1 MDVQFDNEL
10 AIHLFWAIPLLT
22 LVYVYG
28 FYKRRRALASFAT
41 PNLIVRLATTVSFG
55 RQRIKATLAVLAIA
69 FLIMALTGPRWGV
82 HFEDVQRRGIDIIFC
97 LDVSRSMLAEDVAP
111 NRLERAKQYIRDV
124 VERLAGDRVGLV
136 TFAGGSV
143 VQCPLTIDYGTF
155 RMVLSDV
162 GIRSSA
168 RGGTLIGDAVRM
180 AAGSFADEV
189 KKYKAIIL
197 ITDGEDQESYPVEAA
212 STAFSERGVRIYTIG
227 IGDLDEGARIPITQN
242 GQRTYLQHDGQ
253 EVWTKLDTKTLEHM
267 ALAGGGAYIP
277 AGTSQVDMGQI
288 YEQKIATSELREFE
302 TTRIKRYD
310 VQYQWFAGLAF
321 ALLMVE
327 SLMTERKRD
336 AVLTS
341 DTMEKAA

>member
-10 AIHLFWAIPLLT
+10 AIHLFWAIPLVVI
-22 LVYVYG
+22 VYFYG
-28 FYKRRRALASFAT
+28 FYRKQRALAFFAT
-41 PNLIVRLATTVSFG
+41 PNLIGHLATVVSFG
-55 RQRIKATLAVLAIA
+55 RQRTRAVLVVLALA
-69 FLIMALTGPRWGV
+69 GLITALTGPRWGV

-124 VERLAGDRVGLV
+124 VEQLAGDRVGLV

-155 RMVLSDV
+155 RMVLGDV

-212 STAFSERGVRIYTIG
+212 TTAFSDRGVRIYTIG
-227 IGDLDEGARIPITQN
+227 IGDLDEGARIPITRN

-253 EVWTKLDTKTLEHM
+253 EVWSKLDTRTLEDM

-277 AGTSQVDMGQI
+277 AGTRQVDMGQI

-302 TTRIKRYD
+302 ASRIKRYD
-310 VQYQWFAGLAF
+310 VQYQWFAGLALV
-321 ALLMVE
+321 LLMIE
-327 SLMTERKRD
+327 SLMTERKRGA
-336 AVLTS
+336 AVAS
-341 DTMEKAA
+341 DTLEKAA

>member
-1 MDVQFDNEL
+1 MDIQFDNRY
-10 AIHLFWAIPLLT
+10 AIHFFWAVPGLLIVF
-22 LVYVYG
+22 LYG
-28 FYKRRRALASFAT
+28 FHRRREALAAFSTANLTSRLVSGVSFARRRVRVGLV
-41 PNLIVRLATTVSFG
+41 LI
-55 RQRIKATLAVLAIA
+55 AVVC
-69 FLIMALTGPRWGV
+69 LITALTGPRWGV

-97 LDVSRSMLAEDVAP
+97 LDVSRSMLAEDVSP

-143 VQCPLTIDYGTF
+143 VKCPLTIDYGTF
-155 RMVLSDV
+155 RMVLGDA

-212 STAFSERGVRIYTIG
+212 TTAFSEQGIRIYTIG
-227 IGDLDEGARIPITQN
+227 IGDLDDGARIPITQN

-253 EVWTKLDTKTLEHM
+253 EVWSKLDTKTLEHM
-267 ALAGGGAYIP
+267 ALAGGGAYVP
-277 AGTSQVDMGQI
+277 AGISQVDMGQI

-302 TTRIKRYD
+302 ASRIKRYD

-321 ALLMVE
+321 VLLMIE
-327 SLMTERKRD
+327 SLMTERKRS
-336 AVLTS
+336 AVIEHYAV
-341 DTMEKAA
+341 EKAA